1 VVERVENDDQ
11 SSSET
16 SVEINKG
23 KKRSLDEPLDEEDIP
38 VLERINKRVRFA
50 EKENNEQLTEIS
62 NNPNRQL
69 SNGKTKTDE
78 QLSNEIPKKRII
90 KLTSAKKSKK
100 RFLPSTRT
108 DKQSLATW
116 VRKYNIEDCY
126 VQLNQYDPGKD

>member
-1 VVERVENDDQ
+1 VVERVDNDDQ

-23 KKRSLDEPLDEEDIP
+23 KKRSLDEPLDEEDVP

-90 KLTSAKKSKK
+90 KLTSAKKSRK
-100 RFLPSTRT
+100 RF
-108 DKQSLATW
+108 
-116 VRKYNIEDCY
+116 
-126 VQLNQYDPGKD
+126 